1 MQFKNSW
8 KNLYMEK
15 YLQDCIENAQPNNV
29 NLVTLKEVIDLVKEY
44 VETLRIE
51 QLQVIDIHGSQLD
64 QIKHIDVRFVL
75 SPLINLQVINL
86 YCLLL

>member
-1 MQFKNSW
+1 
-8 KNLYMEK
+8 MEK
-15 YLQDCIENAQPNNV
+15 YLQDFIENAHPNTI
-29 NLVTLKEVIDLVKEY
+29 NLVILKELIDLVKEY

-51 QLQVIDIHGSQLD
+51 QLQVIDIHGSQVD
-64 QIKHIDVRFVL
+64 EIKHIDLRFIL